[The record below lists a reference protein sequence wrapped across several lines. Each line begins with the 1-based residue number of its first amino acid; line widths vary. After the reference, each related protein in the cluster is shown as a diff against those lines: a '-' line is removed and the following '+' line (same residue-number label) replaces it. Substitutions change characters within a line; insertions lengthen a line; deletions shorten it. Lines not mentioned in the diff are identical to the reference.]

1 VTVTDL
7 AVEAQDL
14 PRPLSPGLLLGARY
28 RLDRI
33 AGAGGM
39 ATVWRAYDERLQRA
53 VAIKVISDALGAS
66 PAAVARFAHEA
77 RTHAGIQH
85 PNLVRVYD
93 YTIAAD
99 QPYLVMEYVD
109 GATLSQRL
117 DRGALSAATIRTLA
131 LELLSAIACVH
142 DHGVLHR
149 DIKCGN
155 VLLDRHGHNRLTDF
169 GLARLEDSTHL
180 TRPNEVVGTLRFL
193 APELIQGQPAS
204 RQSDLFALGVLLRT
218 AAKQARPE
226 PRLAK
231 LTRWLTQLDPRTRP
245 ADAHTALEFLGER
258 PRRGPASGVRQQ
270 PRALRLRSRN
280 LGAQAVRVDLH
291 P

>member
-7 AVEAQDL
+7 AVDLQDL
-14 PRPLSPGLLLGARY
+14 PRALSPGLLLGARY

-39 ATVWRAYDERLQRA
+39 ASVWRAYDERLQRP
-53 VAIKVISDALGAS
+53 VAIKVISGALGAS
-66 PAAVARFAHEA
+66 PAAVARFAREA

-93 YTIAAD
+93 YAIAAD

-109 GATLSQRL
+109 GATLSKRL
-117 DRGALSAATIRTLA
+117 DRGGLSAAAIRTLA
-131 LELLSAIACVH
+131 LELLSAVACVH

-155 VLLDRHGHNRLTDF
+155 VLLDRQGHVRLTDF
-169 GLARLEDSTHL
+169 GLARLEGSTHL
-180 TRPNEVVGTLRFL
+180 TRPNKVVGTLRFL

-204 RQSDLFALGVLLRT
+204 RQSDLYALGVLLRT
-218 AAKQARPE
+218 AAKRARPHA
-226 PRLAK
+226 PLAK
-231 LTRWLTQLDPRTRP
+231 LTRWLTQKDPRTRP
-245 ADAHTALEFLGER
+245 ADAHIALEFLGER
-258 PRRGPASGVRQQ
+258 PRLAPASDVPQHPGAR
-270 PRALRLRSRN
+270 RLRSRN
-280 LGAQAVRVDLH
+280 LGAQAVRIDLH